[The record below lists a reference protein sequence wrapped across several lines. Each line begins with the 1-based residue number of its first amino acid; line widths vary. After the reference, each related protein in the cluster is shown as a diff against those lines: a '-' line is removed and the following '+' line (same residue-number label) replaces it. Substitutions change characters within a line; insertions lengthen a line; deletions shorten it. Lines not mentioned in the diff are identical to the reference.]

1 MQEQRNPWK
10 TIWLNPKATIRYIAE
25 EQPYKHYILLMVLG
39 GIAHALNYASAMN
52 LGDVVSVREA
62 LVMCVLLGPLS
73 GFITLSLGG
82 WVLHW
87 ISHRL
92 NGQATIH
99 ETRLSMAWSWAPIV
113 YLLPLWGIKYI
124 LFRNELFTADKSYLE
139 SEPFL
144 NGLYGIFSIVDFVIT
159 IVSLYILFS
168 ALSEVNRFSVWK
180 SLGAY
185 LLMTF
190 VFTIPVLLILSITSI

>member
-1 MQEQRNPWK
+1 MDKERNPWK
-10 TIWLNPKATIRYIAE
+10 TIWLNPKATIRYIVE
-25 EQPYKHYILLMVLG
+25 EQPNKHYILLMVLG

-52 LGDVVSVREA
+52 LGDIISVQEA
-62 LVMCVLLGPLS
+62 LIMCALLGPLS

-87 ISHRL
+87 ISLRL
-92 NGQATIH
+92 KGQATLH
-99 ETRLSMAWSWAPIV
+99 ETRLSMAWSWAPVV

-124 LFRNELFTADKSYLE
+124 LFRNELFTSDKSYLE

-144 NGLYGIFSIVDFVIT
+144 NGLYGFFSIVDFLIT
-159 IVSLYILFS
+159 IISLYILFS

-185 LLMTF
+185 LLMTL
-190 VFTIPVLLILSITSI
+190 VFTIPVLILLSITSI